1 MAKFPEL
8 NWNATNMAEEFKLFR
23 QRMELCFAD
32 HGTVDK
38 VKQSTKI
45 QIAVGNEGLKRI
57 NASGLSGDDQN
68 EPEKL
73 WNLFEDQ
80 LSIKVNFRIHRLEFM
95 KYRQRVGETIDD
107 FVNRCREK
115 AVECAFAEDELSERI
130 LELVIASTHH

>member
-1 MAKFPEL
+1 
-8 NWNATNMAEEFKLFR
+8 
-23 QRMELCFAD
+23 MELCFAD

-57 NASGLSGDDQN
+57 NTSGLSDEDQK

-73 WNLFEDQ
+73 WNLFEEQ

-95 KYRQRVGETIDD
+95 KYRQRVSETIDD
-107 FVNRCREK
+107 FC
-115 AVECAFAEDELSERI
+115 
-130 LELVIASTHH
+130 

>member
-57 NASGLSGDDQN
+57 NSSGLSDDDQK

-73 WNLFEDQ
+73 WNLFEEQ
-80 LSIKVNFRIHRLEFM
+80 HKGEF
-95 KYRQRVGETIDD
+95 
-107 FVNRCREK
+107 
-115 AVECAFAEDELSERI
+115 SH
-130 LELVIASTHH
+130 S